1 MTVKITGE
9 ETMKNKSGIPMTEEE
24 KKEWEQSFKDIEESI
39 ELLDLQESKN
49 NPYAKY
55 LKLKQQDLF

>member
-1 MTVKITGE
+1 
-9 ETMKNKSGIPMTEEE
+9 MKNKSGIPMTEEA

>member
-1 MTVKITGE
+1 
-9 ETMKNKSGIPMTEEE
+9 MKNKAGIPMTEEE

-39 ELLDLQESKN
+39 EALDLQESKN